1 MSQIVCVYAIG
12 WAGPN
17 SRTIALLSSSSC
29 ASFDALLMSSN
40 RSSSLSGRLFFCWKT
55 GKVVACEV
63 CGRLYLLP
71 SSLHGDGCRIS
82 FLSGLFTQSKVF
94 LILCKSYSPWSTG
107 LDAPAH
113 RQVGRTVCGDCWQRR
128 GVPKLSVQYVYG
140 KSGGS
145 VFYDKLPTPLK
156 KWPADHH
163 SVRMWDG

>member
-1 MSQIVCVYAIG
+1 MCVCNWMGGSQFTHNCFIELFKLCFIWRVTDVIQSIVIIIG
-12 WAGPN
+12 KA
-17 SRTIALLSSSSC
+17 
-29 ASFDALLMSSN
+29 
-40 RSSSLSGRLFFCWKT
+40 FFCWKT